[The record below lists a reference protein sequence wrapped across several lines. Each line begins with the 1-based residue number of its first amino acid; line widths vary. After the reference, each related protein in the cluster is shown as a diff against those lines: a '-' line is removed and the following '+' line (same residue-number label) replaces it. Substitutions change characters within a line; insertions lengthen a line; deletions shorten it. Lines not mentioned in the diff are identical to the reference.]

1 MFKHKRSGK
10 IAYALMSFGG
20 FLGIGERYHPLPW
33 ALKYDTRQ
41 GGYVV
46 GIPIDQLKSAPTYGA
61 DELPAW
67 GDRVYETRIHDY
79 YKTAPY
85 WSA

>member
-1 MFKHKRSGK
+1 MVALADPQEATKRHKGIVNLPDLLSSM
-10 IAYALMSFGG
+10 MSC
-20 FLGIGERYHPLPW
+20 
-33 ALKYDTRQ
+33 
-41 GGYVV
+41 
-46 GIPIDQLKSAPTYGA
+46 IDQLKSAPTYGA